1 MKIHEMGAAAHLRAA
16 KLKTHLPPHA
26 IQSRKRLQVGGG
38 RGCGGGWWWW
48 RGKTIVVKK

>member
-38 RGCGGGWWWW
+38 RGCGGVG
-48 RGKTIVVKK
+48 GGGGGVKLS